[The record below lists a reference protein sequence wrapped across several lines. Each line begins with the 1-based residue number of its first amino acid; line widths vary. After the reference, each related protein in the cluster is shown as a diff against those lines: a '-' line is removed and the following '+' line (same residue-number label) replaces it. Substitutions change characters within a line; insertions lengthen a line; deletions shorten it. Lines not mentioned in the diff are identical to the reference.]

1 MQKIIGRG
9 AEAILIHKDGSLI
22 KRRIRKGY
30 RIKFLDEKLRKF
42 RTRSEAKLISKAS
55 SEIAVPKIFKVDDKN
70 YEIKMDFIDGKIL
83 SMNLDK
89 LPLQKSLKICE
100 KIGKNM
106 ARIHDL
112 DLIHGDLTTSNMI
125 LNKEEIFFID
135 FGLGFHSKRI
145 EDKAVDLHLLKQAL
159 ESKHFKNFKEYF
171 NAVLKGYE
179 FSSNMKKV
187 LEQFKKVESRGRYRG
202 KH

>member
-55 SEIAVPKIFKVDDKN
+55 SEIAVPKIFKVNDKN

>member
-22 KRRIRKGY
+22 KRRIKKGY